1 MNNVFKTVV
10 IYIKQ
15 IVILCNPKQIGK
27 CKQLYQCNNYLFDRD
42 HRGRARMVVEFT
54 TYAISTYHH

>member
-1 MNNVFKTVV
+1 MNNVFKTFV

-27 CKQLYQCNNYLFDRD
+27 CKQ
-42 HRGRARMVVEFT
+42 HISVIIIVVVLVW
-54 TYAISTYHH
+54 